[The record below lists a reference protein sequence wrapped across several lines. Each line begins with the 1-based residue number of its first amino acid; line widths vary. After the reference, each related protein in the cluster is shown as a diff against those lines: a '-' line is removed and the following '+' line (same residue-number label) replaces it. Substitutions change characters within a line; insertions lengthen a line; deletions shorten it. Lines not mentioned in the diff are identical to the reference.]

1 MEREN
6 FVLLIVDVQE
16 GLLKAM
22 NPEVA
27 KQVIKNILTLLSFA
41 KTMGIPILL
50 TEQYPKGLGPTS
62 PEIRAE
68 MDGIVP
74 IEKVAFSCCRVEE
87 FNKRLD
93 SFRRKQIILCGI
105 ETHVCILQT
114 AIDLME
120 RGYEVYVVADG
131 VCSRRKM
138 DWEIGL
144 RYLERREAMIS
155 TTEIIAFQLLKEAGT
170 EEFKRLSRLL
180 K

>member
-1 MEREN
+1 MERDN
-6 FVLLIVDVQE
+6 SILIIIDAQE

-22 NPEVA
+22 NPEIA
-27 KQVIKNILTLLSFA
+27 KNVLKNILILLSFA
-41 KTMGIPILL
+41 KPMGIPILL
-50 TEQYPKGLGPTS
+50 TEQYPKGLGQTS
-62 PEIRAE
+62 PEIKALVE
-68 MDGIVP
+68 EIPP
-74 IEKVAFSCCRVEE
+74 IEKVAFSGCRVEA

-93 SFRRKQIILCGI
+93 SFGRKQIILCGI

-114 AIDLME
+114 AIDLMAK
-120 RGYEVYVVADG
+120 GYEVDVPADG
-131 VCSRRKM
+131 VCSRRKL

-144 RYLERREAMIS
+144 RYLERRGAMIS

>member
-1 MEREN
+1 MEREKS
-6 FVLLIVDVQE
+6 VLIVVDVQD

-22 NPEVA
+22 GQEIA
-27 KQVIKNILTLLSFA
+27 KNLIKNIILLLSFA
-41 KTMGIPILL
+41 KTMGIPILT
-50 TEQYPKGLGPTS
+50 TEQYPKGLGGTT
-62 PEIRAE
+62 PEIKVE
-68 MDGIVP
+68 MEGLAP
-74 IEKVAFSCCRVEE
+74 IEKMAFSCCRVEE

-93 SFRRKQIILCGI
+93 SLQRKQVILCGI

-131 VCSRRKM
+131 VCSRRKI
-138 DWEIGL
+138 DWEFGL
-144 RYLERREAMIS
+144 RYLERRGAMIS

-170 EEFKRLSRLL
+170 EEFKRLSKLF